1 MKKVNTSKKAQSLAK
16 RLYVERNKLQKSSEA
31 IGKILLTYE
40 PPLTDVIIGGY
51 NMVRKL
57 RKQKSLLDSLVE
69 VINDRIKIFEETS
82 QNVVK
87 TK

>member
-1 MKKVNTSKKAQSLAK
+1 MKQVNTSKKAQSLAK

-31 IGKILLTYE
+31 ISKILLT
-40 PPLTDVIIGGY
+40 TDVIIGGY
-51 NMVRKL
+51 KMVQKL
-57 RKQKSLLDSLVE
+57 RKQKSLFDSLVE

>member
-1 MKKVNTSKKAQSLAK
+1 MKTVNANTSKKAQSLAK
-16 RLYVERNKLQKSSEA
+16 RLFVERNKLQKSSEA
-31 IGKILLTYE
+31 IGKILLT
-40 PPLTDVIIGGY
+40 TDVIIGGY
-51 NMVRKL
+51 KMVQKL
-57 RKQKSLLDSLVE
+57 RKQKSLFDSLVE

>member
-1 MKKVNTSKKAQSLAK
+1 MKTVNANTSKKAQSLAK
-16 RLYVERNKLQKSSEA
+16 KLYVERTKLQKSSEA
-31 IGKILLTYE
+31 IGKILLT
-40 PPLTDVIIGGY
+40 TDVIIGGY
-51 NMVRKL
+51 KMVQKL
-57 RKQKSLLDSLVE
+57 RKQKSLFESLVE

>member
-16 RLYVERNKLQKSSEA
+16 RLLVERSKLQKSSEA
-31 IGKILLTYE
+31 IGKILLT
-40 PPLTDVIIGGY
+40 TDVIIGGY
-51 NMVRKL
+51 NMFRKL
-57 RKQKSLLDSLVE
+57 RKQKSLCDSLVE
-69 VINDRIKIFEETS
+69 VIDDRIKIFEETS

>member
-1 MKKVNTSKKAQSLAK
+1 MKTVNANTSKKAQSLAK
-16 RLYVERNKLQKSSEA
+16 KLYVERIKLQKSSEA
-31 IGKILLTYE
+31 IGKILLT
-40 PPLTDVIIGGY
+40 TDLIIGGY
-51 NMVRKL
+51 KMVQKL
-57 RKQKSLLDSLVE
+57 RKQKSLFDSLVE

>member
-1 MKKVNTSKKAQSLAK
+1 MKTVNANTSKKAQSLAK
-16 RLYVERNKLQKSSEA
+16 KLVVERTKLQKSSEA
-31 IGKILLTYE
+31 IGKILLT
-40 PPLTDVIIGGY
+40 TDLIIGGY
-51 NMVRKL
+51 KMVQKL
-57 RKQKSLLDSLVE
+57 RKQKSLFDSLVE

>member
-1 MKKVNTSKKAQSLAK
+1 MKTVNANTSKKAQSLAK
-16 RLYVERNKLQKSSEA
+16 KLYVERTKLQKSSEA
-31 IGKILLTYE
+31 IGKILLT
-40 PPLTDVIIGGY
+40 TDVIIGGY
-51 NMVRKL
+51 KMVQKL
-57 RKQKSLLDSLVE
+57 RKQKSLFDSLVE

>member
-1 MKKVNTSKKAQSLAK
+1 MKKVNTSKKARSLAK
-16 RLYVERNKLQKSSEA
+16 RLFVERNTLQKSSEA
-31 IGKILLTYE
+31 IGKILLT
-40 PPLTDVIIGGY
+40 TDVIIGGY

-57 RKQKSLLDSLVE
+57 RKQKRLFDSLVE

>member
-16 RLYVERNKLQKSSEA
+16 KLYVERTKLQKSSEA
-31 IGKILLTYE
+31 IGKILLT
-40 PPLTDVIIGGY
+40 TDVIIGGY
-51 NMVRKL
+51 KMVQKL
-57 RKQKSLLDSLVE
+57 RKQKSLFDSLVE

>member
-31 IGKILLTYE
+31 VGKILLT
-40 PPLTDVIIGGY
+40 TDVIIGGY

-57 RKQKSLLDSLVE
+57 RKQKGLFDSLVE
-69 VINDRIKIFEETS
+69 VINDRIKIFEENFS
-82 QNVVK
+82 K
-87 TK
+87 CSETK

>member
-1 MKKVNTSKKAQSLAK
+1 MKTVNANTSKKAQSLAK
-16 RLYVERNKLQKSSEA
+16 KLYVERTKLQKSSEA
-31 IGKILLTYE
+31 LGKILLT
-40 PPLTDVIIGGY
+40 TDVIIGGY
-51 NMVRKL
+51 KMVQKL
-57 RKQKSLLDSLVE
+57 RKQKSLFDSLVE

>member
-16 RLYVERNKLQKSSEA
+16 RLFVERNKLQKSSEA
-31 IGKILLTYE
+31 IGKILLT
-40 PPLTDVIIGGY
+40 TDVIIGGY

-57 RKQKSLLDSLVE
+57 RKQKGLFDSLVE

-87 TK
+87 TE

>member
-16 RLYVERNKLQKSSEA
+16 RLFVERNRLQKNSEA
-31 IGKILLTYE
+31 IGKILLT
-40 PPLTDVIIGGY
+40 TDDIIGGY

-57 RKQKSLLDSLVE
+57 RKQKSLFDSLVE

>member
-16 RLYVERNKLQKSSEA
+16 KLLVERNKLQKSSEA
-31 IGKILLTYE
+31 IGKILLT
-40 PPLTDVIIGGY
+40 TDLIIGGY
-51 NMVRKL
+51 KMVQKL
-57 RKQKSLLDSLVE
+57 RRQKSLFDSLVE

>member
-1 MKKVNTSKKAQSLAK
+1 MKTVNANTSKKAQSLAK
-16 RLYVERNKLQKSSEA
+16 KLYVERNNLQKSSEA
-31 IGKILLTYE
+31 IGKILLT
-40 PPLTDVIIGGY
+40 TDVIIGGY
-51 NMVRKL
+51 KMVQKL
-57 RKQKSLLDSLVE
+57 RKQKSLFDSLVE

>member
-1 MKKVNTSKKAQSLAK
+1 MKTVNANTSKKAQSLAK
-16 RLYVERNKLQKSSEA
+16 KLYVERNKLQKSSEA
-31 IGKILLTYE
+31 IGKILLT
-40 PPLTDVIIGGY
+40 TDVIIGGY

-57 RKQKSLLDSLVE
+57 RKQKSLFDSLVE